1 MAPRVMTVS
10 GPIAPDRLG
19 FTLPHEHTGIAL
31 WHVEKRWDYWE
42 LSPDEDVITDE
53 LRDYRR
59 RGGGTLVDLTLDGV
73 GRDPLR
79 LRGLASATGLNI
91 VMGAGWYRERL
102 LPARDE
108 ASTAAP
114 SPISPR
120 RSSASSPTA
129 SATRASSPGI
139 IGEIG
144 TDKPWVS
151 ALEER
156 VHRAASRAS
165 LETGM
170 AITTHGV
177 QSDVGL
183 AQLAIFT
190 EEGVDPS
197 RVIIGHADSFPSLD
211 FYLAALDAGANIQF
225 DFLGHRF
232 GVEET
237 LEPRLVEIIVELL
250 ERGYAPQILLSQDV
264 CHNRQLKAHGGFG
277 YVYLQQH
284 FLPTLRTAAVGEGEI
299 TRDDHRQPRAHA
311 HRGRRPSGPMP
322 DARDPVADLKRIAL
336 PARGRAGAL
345 ATACAPFAARR
356 RRSRSLGPSAWP
368 TWRGA
373 GRCRSS
379 RASARSP
386 SGPSSRACAAR
397 SRSTSV
403 AWRPPA
409 RGRWT
414 RARRRCD
421 GRFAVTATPT
431 PSPPTAARPSARW
444 PRRRSELGHE
454 YLVITDHSP
463 RLTVANGLSVERL
476 RAQLDEIATL
486 NDELAPF
493 RILTGIE
500 VDINEDG
507 TLDQEPELLAQL
519 DVVVGSVHSALRSE
533 SRPMTIRMV
542 TALATRTSTSWA
554 TAPAA

>member
-1 MAPRVMTVS
+1 MTVS

-42 LSPDEDVITDE
+42 LSPDEDVITEE

-91 VMGAGWYRERL
+91 VMGAGWYRGAHYPPETRVDRRTVAD
-102 LPARDE
+102 PAAQIVREFTDGVGD
-108 ASTAAP
+108 TGVH
-114 SPISPR
+114 
-120 RSSASSPTA
+120 
-129 SATRASSPGI
+129 PGI

-156 VHRAASRAS
+156 VHRAAARAS

-183 AQLAIFT
+183 SQLGIFT

-250 ERGYAPQILLSQDV
+250 ERGYASQILLSQDV

-299 TRDDHRQPRAHA
+299 QAMTIDN
-311 HRGRRPSGPMP
+311 
-322 DARDPVADLKRIAL
+322 
-336 PARGRAGAL
+336 PARL
-345 ATACAPFAARR
+345 
-356 RRSRSLGPSAWP
+356 
-368 TWRGA
+368 
-373 GRCRSS
+373 
-379 RASARSP
+379 
-386 SGPSSRACAAR
+386 
-397 SRSTSV
+397 
-403 AWRPPA
+403 
-409 RGRWT
+409 
-414 RARRRCD
+414 
-421 GRFAVTATPT
+421 
-431 PSPPTAARPSARW
+431 
-444 PRRRSELGHE
+444 
-454 YLVITDHSP
+454 
-463 RLTVANGLSVERL
+463 LTVA
-476 RAQLDEIATL
+476 
-486 NDELAPF
+486 
-493 RILTGIE
+493 
-500 VDINEDG
+500 
-507 TLDQEPELLAQL
+507 
-519 DVVVGSVHSALRSE
+519 
-533 SRPMTIRMV
+533 
-542 TALATRTSTSWA
+542 
-554 TAPAA
+554 